1 MTRLGK
7 LEREI
12 EALPPQDIRA
22 LGDWMDGL
30 RQKLREQ
37 ELVSGSPSL
46 DDLAAQALK
55 EHKAGDTTP
64 LVHP

>member
-1 MTRLGK
+1 MTKLGK

-12 EALPPQDIRA
+12 ESLPPQDIRA
-22 LGDWMDGL
+22 LGDWLDGL

-46 DDLAAQALK
+46 EDLAAQALK